1 MTIKW
6 HYIQYPHIHILSAI
20 ALVGILGFVLANN
33 YYQFIDTDTCDGLF
47 FGAIGAAFVQFI
59 QTTGTISNKKLF
71 IKFMLMPATN
81 LEKFLSCII
90 TGVVIPLIMIGI
102 MNVAYSPKM
111 GTFFATQIGVEKRTE
126 NMEKF
131 QPEGIECSGFF
142 HHETYRYRN
151 DSVVVTYYG
160 RFRNVEIKKQPDNQ
174 IKVGISSSH
183 LGDLM
188 LVIGISGILIFFTF
202 MIKNQIVAVYS
213 AMASAAVPVAAIIVG
228 REKVFYSTMS
238 IADTENF
245 ILIIS
250 AATAILGVVLVWI
263 AYRKFCNK
271 QIN

>member
-6 HYIQYPHIHILSAI
+6 HYIQYPHMHILSAI

-33 YYQFIDTDTCDGLF
+33 YYQFTDADTCDGLF
-47 FGAIGAAFVQFI
+47 FGAIGAAFVQFF
-59 QTTGTISNKKLF
+59 QTTGSISNKKNL

-126 NMEKF
+126 NMERF
-131 QPEGIECSGFF
+131 QPEEIECSGFF

-151 DSVVVTYYG
+151 DSVVVTHYG
-160 RFRNVEIKKQPDNQ
+160 RFRSVEIQKYQDNQ